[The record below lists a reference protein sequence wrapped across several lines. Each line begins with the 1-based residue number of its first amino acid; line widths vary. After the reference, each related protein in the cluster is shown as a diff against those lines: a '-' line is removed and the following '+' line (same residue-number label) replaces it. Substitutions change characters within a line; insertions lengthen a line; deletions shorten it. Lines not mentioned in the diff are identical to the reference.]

1 MPENLSETLTK
12 MKMRNLNQAAFR
24 ALCRL
29 AAVNL
34 VTIAILFIFD
44 NFTGFSSGTRMFLVF
59 CWVALNIG
67 LTIKTVYELL
77 AAKMTDKQAAMEL
90 EKRFKIRDNS
100 LVNAVCFKD
109 DSGIPEAMKKM
120 FLSYADARC
129 SKMTISGLWQ
139 NRGCRRIFWYTLII
153 SGASLLYFLPFYRYA
168 GNALQRFTDPHAQL
182 SSLNFTQFQVTPG
195 DALVPEG
202 ADLKIT
208 ADAFRDGER
217 RSSLKILIKGE
228 GVPVLYPMDS
238 QEGRGVFILKNMTA
252 DLTYSVQCSNES
264 SRDFKVSV
272 KQKPRFEQLAVTVN
286 PPSYTRLKAEAY
298 GANIREISAPAG
310 SVINITA
317 VPPGNTVCG
326 FNINNSIKNAKPPL
340 TFKLEKNLSANAFVQ
355 GDDGVLYQDT
365 WTCDF
370 KVINDRPPQVRFL
383 NRETNIEAGFGQT
396 VPLYFSAEDDFGI
409 DRLAVTVSVN
419 DRKATI
425 KEFRYDLPPQS
436 HVKEVYS
443 LKIIPGLFPPGG
455 SAEINIVA
463 IDNHLPGQTGITPV
477 PVTIHVVDLV
487 EKLKENIGQG
497 RDSKLYELL
506 FQAISQ
512 QQSIRGWV
520 SVQLSSFRKNE
531 AFRLSNDQ
539 KNIKNLLAR
548 AETEAANLVRKN
560 SLKKNFA
567 ETLTA
572 IRNGPAEELE
582 RMTGNLAQNIEKN
595 KSAVKVN
602 EIVLIQTKLI
612 EQLQKLLGAMA
623 VLKQQE
629 VKQQEL
635 AKDEAQE
642 KELYDKLQQV
652 KSKLDE
658 FTKDQRKIIKDT
670 EALDPKKADDWSDKE
685 EKLLGNLASRE
696 AEWAQFFKAA
706 FNDLSK
712 KQNQDFSNSAMAD
725 EFVEMFEELQ
735 KAGDALKSK
744 KNIEIATLAEDTAAS
759 SSQSVAANL
768 ERWLA
773 DKQDNIKWN
782 AEEDGKMNDTKLT
795 DLPAE
800 LTDIVGDLI
809 EKEEDMKDDTQDST
823 NSFNWDTDAALG
835 WGVSDGNIDSMQAK
849 GITGNVLPNNNEVGG
864 RSGEGRSGKSSGQYV
879 EKEATGRGGGRK
891 TPTRLTQSPFEK
903 GTVEDKSKDAQ
914 GGASGG
920 GKQSGL
926 GDEGLTGVTPE
937 QDQDINQRLAGN
949 QGELKQRTQAL
960 LKKLSDRNLPTGD
973 LREALEKM
981 RQLEQGGING
991 GVDIKRVRNEMAAA
1005 LRNAKTA
1012 LDSSVKSEEEKL
1024 KLRKHQAFT
1033 VKFEQQEKVPAGY
1046 EEYVGHYFKALA
1058 SEAEE

>member
-1 MPENLSETLTK
+1 MPENLSETLIK
-12 MKMRNLNQAAFR
+12 LKMRNLNQTAFL

-34 VTIAILFIFD
+34 VTVAVLLIFD

-59 CWVALNIG
+59 CWITLNIG
-67 LTIKTVYELL
+67 LTIKTARELL
-77 AAKMTDKQAAMEL
+77 AAKLTDKQAAMEL
-90 EKRFKIRDNS
+90 EKRFKIKDNS
-100 LVNAVCFKD
+100 LVNAVCFKND
-109 DSGIPEAMKKM
+109 ADIPEVMKKM

-139 NRGCRRIFWYTLII
+139 NRACRRIFWTTLII
-153 SGASLLYFLPFYRYA
+153 SGVSLLYFIPFYRYA
-168 GNALQRFTDPHAQL
+168 GNALLRFTNPRTQL
-182 SSLNFTQFQVTPG
+182 ASLNFTQFQVNPG

-217 RSSLKILIKGE
+217 RGSLKILIKGE

-238 QEGRGVFILKNMTA
+238 QDGRGVFILKNLVA
-252 DLTYSVQCSNES
+252 NLTYSIQCGNES

-286 PPSYTRLKAEAY
+286 PPSYTRLKTETY
-298 GANIREISAPAG
+298 GAGIREISALSG
-310 SVINITA
+310 SSITVTA
-317 VPPGNTVCG
+317 VPPGNMVCG
-326 FNINNSIKNAKPPL
+326 FNVNSSIKNAKSPL
-340 TFKLEKNLSANAFVQ
+340 TFKLDRNLSANAYIQ
-355 GDDGVLYQDT
+355 GNDGVLYTDA

-370 KVINDRPPQVRFL
+370 KVLNDRPPQVRFL

-396 VPLYFSAEDDFGI
+396 IPLYFSAEDDFGV
-409 DRLAVTVSVN
+409 DRLTVTVSVN
-419 DRKATI
+419 DRRATV
-425 KEFRYDLPPQS
+425 KEFKYDLPPQN

-443 LKIIPGLFPPGG
+443 LKIIPGLFPAGG
-455 SAEINIVA
+455 TAEVNITA
-463 IDNHLPGQTGITPV
+463 TDNHLPGQTGITPV
-477 PVTIHVVDLV
+477 PVTIHVIDLV
-487 EKLKENIGQG
+487 EKLKDSLGQG
-497 RDSKLYELL
+497 KDSKLYELL
-506 FQAISQ
+506 FQTLNQ
-512 QQSIRGWV
+512 QQSTRGWV
-520 SVQLSSFRKNE
+520 SAQIKNFRKNE
-531 AFRLSNDQ
+531 AFQLSNEQ
-539 KNIKNLLAR
+539 KNIRNILAKAEIEAAAMVKKNL
-548 AETEAANLVRKN
+548 
-560 SLKKNFA
+560 LKKNFA

-572 IRNGPAEELE
+572 IKNGTAEELQKI
-582 RMTGNLAQNIEKN
+582 TGNLAANGDN
-595 KSAVKVN
+595 PKSTVKVN
-602 EIVLIQTKLI
+602 EIVLVQTTLI

-623 VLKQQE
+623 LLKQQE
-629 VKQQEL
+629 AKQQEL

-658 FTKDQRKIIKDT
+658 FVKDQRKIIKDT
-670 EALDPKKADDWSDKE
+670 EALDPKKTDDWSDKE

-725 EFVEMFEELQ
+725 EFVEMYEELQ

-759 SSQSVAANL
+759 SAQSIAANL

-800 LTDIVGDLI
+800 LTDIIGDLI
-809 EKEEDMKDDTQDST
+809 EKEEDMGDDTQDST
-823 NSFNWDTDAALG
+823 NSFTWDTDAALG
-835 WGVSDGNIDSMQAK
+835 WGVTDGNIDSMQAK

-864 RSGEGRSGKSSGQYV
+864 RSGEGRSGKSSGQFV
-879 EKEATGRGGGRK
+879 EKEATGKGGRK

-903 GTVEDKSKDAQ
+903 GTVDDKSKDAQ

-920 GKQSGL
+920 GKQSGI
-926 GDEGLTGVTPE
+926 GDDGLTGVTPE
-937 QDQDINQRLAGN
+937 QDQNISQRLAGN

-981 RQLEQGGING
+981 QQIEQGGING
-991 GVDIKRVRNEMAAA
+991 GVDIRRVRNEMAAA
-1005 LRNAKTA
+1005 MKNAKTA
-1012 LDSSVKSEEEKL
+1012 LDSSIKSEEENMKQ
-1024 KLRKHQAFT
+1024 RKHQAFT

-1046 EEYVGHYFKALA
+1046 EEYVGRYFKALA
-1058 SEAEE
+1058 SEADE

>member
-1 MPENLSETLTK
+1 MPENLSETLTNL
-12 MKMRNLNQAAFR
+12 KMRNLNQTAFK

-34 VTIAILFIFD
+34 VTIAILLIFD
-44 NFTGFSSGTRMFLVF
+44 NFTGFSAGTRIFLAF
-59 CWVALNIG
+59 CWAALNFG
-67 LTIKTVYELL
+67 LTIKTVRELL
-77 AAKMTDKQAAMEL
+77 AARLTDKQAAMEL

-109 DSGIPEAMKKM
+109 DADIPEAMKKM

-139 NRGCRRIFWYTLII
+139 NRGCRRIFWSTLII
-153 SGASLLYFLPFYRYA
+153 SGISLFYFIPFHRYA
-168 GNALQRFTDPHAQL
+168 GNALQRFTNPHAQL
-182 SSLNFTQFQVTPG
+182 AALNFTQFQITPG

-202 ADLKIT
+202 SDLKIT
-208 ADAFRDGER
+208 ADAFRDSER
-217 RSSLKILIKGE
+217 RSSLKILVKGE
-228 GVPVLYPMDS
+228 GVPILYPMDS
-238 QEGRGVFILKNMTA
+238 QDGHSVFILKNMVA
-252 DLTYSVQCSNES
+252 DLTYSIQCGNES
-264 SRDFKVSV
+264 SRVFKIRV
-272 KQKPRFEQLAVTVN
+272 KQKPRFEQLTVTVS
-286 PPSYTRLKAEAY
+286 PPSYTHLKAETY
-298 GANIREISAPAG
+298 GANIREISALSG
-310 SVINITA
+310 SGINITA
-317 VPPGNTVCG
+317 MPPDKMGCG
-326 FNINNSIKNAKPPL
+326 FSVNNSIKNARPPL
-340 TFKLEKNLSANAFVQ
+340 SFKLDKNLSANAFIQ
-355 GDDGVLYQDT
+355 GDDGVLYPDA

-370 KVINDRPPQVRFL
+370 KMVNDRPPQVRFL

-409 DRLAVTVSVN
+409 DRLAVVVSVN

-425 KEFRYDLPPQS
+425 KEFRYDLPPQNR
-436 HVKEVYS
+436 VKEVYS

-455 SAEINIVA
+455 SAEVNIVA
-463 IDNHLPGQTGITPV
+463 TDNHLPGQTGITPV

-487 EKLKENIGQG
+487 EKLKESIGQSN
-497 RDSKLYELL
+497 DSKLYELL
-506 FQAISQ
+506 FQTIDQ
-512 QQSIRGWV
+512 QQSIRSWV
-520 SVQLSSFRKNE
+520 TAQLNNFRKNE
-531 AFRLSNDQ
+531 AFRLSSDQ
-539 KNIKNLLAR
+539 RNIRNLLAK
-548 AETEAANLVRKN
+548 AETEAANLVKRK
-560 SLKKNFA
+560 SLKKDFA
-567 ETLTA
+567 ETLTVIKNSSA
-572 IRNGPAEELE
+572 GELE
-582 RMTGNLAQNIEKN
+582 KMTGNLAQNSENI

-602 EIVLIQTKLI
+602 EIVLVQTSLI

-623 VLKQQE
+623 VVKQQE
-629 VKQQEL
+629 VKQQEQT
-635 AKDEAQE
+635 KDEAQE

-658 FTKDQRKIIKDT
+658 FIKDQRKIIKDT
-670 EALDPKKADDWSDKE
+670 EALDPKKTDDWSDKE

-725 EFVEMFEELQ
+725 EFVEMYEELQ

-759 SSQSVAANL
+759 SAQSVAANL

-800 LTDIVGDLI
+800 LTDIIGDLI
-809 EKEEDMKDDTQDST
+809 EKEEDMGDDTQDST
-823 NSFNWDTDAALG
+823 NSFTWDTDAALG
-835 WGVSDGNIDSMQAK
+835 WGVMDGNIDSMQAK
-849 GITGNVLPNNNEVGG
+849 GITGNVMPNNNEVGG
-864 RSGEGRSGKSSGQYV
+864 RSGEGRSGKSSGQFV
-879 EKEATGRGGGRK
+879 EKEATGKGGRK

-937 QDQDINQRLAGN
+937 QDQDISQRLAGN

-960 LKKLSDRNLPTGD
+960 LKKLSDRNLPTGN

-981 RQLEQGGING
+981 RQIEQGGIDG
-991 GVDIKRVRNEMAAA
+991 GVDIRRARNEMAAA

-1012 LDSSVKSEEEKL
+1012 LDTSVKSEEEKL
-1024 KLRKHQAFT
+1024 KQRKHQAFT

-1046 EEYVGHYFKALA
+1046 EEYVGRYFKALA
-1058 SEAEE
+1058 SEADE

>member
-1 MPENLSETLTK
+1 
-12 MKMRNLNQAAFR
+12 MRNLNQTAFL

-34 VTIAILFIFD
+34 VTVAVLLIFD
-44 NFTGFSSGTRMFLVF
+44 NFTGFSSGTRMFLVL
-59 CWVALNIG
+59 CWITLNIG
-67 LTIKTVYELL
+67 LTIKTARELL
-77 AAKMTDKQAAMEL
+77 AAKLTDKQAAMEL
-90 EKRFKIRDNS
+90 EKRFKIKDNS
-100 LVNAVCFKD
+100 LVNAVCFKND
-109 DSGIPEAMKKM
+109 ADIPEVMKKM

-139 NRGCRRIFWYTLII
+139 NRSCRRIFWTTLII
-153 SGASLLYFLPFYRYA
+153 SGVSLLYFIPFYRYA
-168 GNALQRFTDPHAQL
+168 GNALLRFTNPRTQL
-182 SSLNFTQFQVTPG
+182 ASLNFTQFQVNPG

-208 ADAFRDGER
+208 ADAFRDDER
-217 RSSLKILIKGE
+217 RGSLKILIKGE

-238 QEGRGVFILKNMTA
+238 QDGRGVFILKNLVA
-252 DLTYSVQCSNES
+252 NLTYSVQCGNES

-286 PPSYTRLKAEAY
+286 PPSYTRLKAETY
-298 GANIREISAPAG
+298 GAGIREISALSG
-310 SVINITA
+310 SSITITA

-326 FNINNSIKNAKPPL
+326 FNVNSSIKNAKSPL
-340 TFKLEKNLSANAFVQ
+340 TFKLDRNLSAKAFIQ
-355 GDDGVLYQDT
+355 GNDGVLYADV

-370 KVINDRPPQVRFL
+370 KVLNDRPPQVRFL

-396 VPLYFSAEDDFGI
+396 VQLYFSAEDDFGV
-409 DRLAVTVSVN
+409 DRLTVTVSVN
-419 DRKATI
+419 DRRATV
-425 KEFRYDLPPQS
+425 KEFKYDLPPQN

-443 LKIIPGLFPPGG
+443 LKIIPGLFPAGG
-455 SAEINIVA
+455 TAEVNITA
-463 IDNHLPGQTGITPV
+463 TDNHLPGQTGITPV

-487 EKLKENIGQG
+487 EKLKDSLGQG
-497 RDSKLYELL
+497 KDSKLYELL
-506 FQAISQ
+506 FQTLNQ
-512 QQSIRGWV
+512 QQSTRGWV
-520 SVQLSSFRKNE
+520 SAQIKNFRKNE
-531 AFRLSNDQ
+531 AFQLSNEQ
-539 KNIKNLLAR
+539 KNIRNILAKAELEAAAMVKRNLL
-548 AETEAANLVRKN
+548 
-560 SLKKNFA
+560 KKKFA
-567 ETLTA
+567 ETLAA
-572 IRNGPAEELE
+572 IKNGNAEELQKL
-582 RMTGNLAQNIEKN
+582 TGNLAANGDNPKPM
-595 KSAVKVN
+595 VKVN
-602 EIVLIQTKLI
+602 EIVLVQTALI

-623 VLKQQE
+623 LLKQQE
-629 VKQQEL
+629 AKQQEL

-658 FTKDQRKIIKDT
+658 FVKDQRKIIKDT
-670 EALDPKKADDWSDKE
+670 EALDPKKTDDWSDKE

-725 EFVEMFEELQ
+725 EFVEMYEELQ

-759 SSQSVAANL
+759 SAQSIAANL

-782 AEEDGKMNDTKLT
+782 AEEDGRMNDTKLT

-800 LTDIVGDLI
+800 LTDIIGDLI
-809 EKEEDMKDDTQDST
+809 EKEEDMGDDTQDST
-823 NSFNWDTDAALG
+823 NSFTWDTDAALG
-835 WGVSDGNIDSMQAK
+835 WGVADGNIDSMQAK

-864 RSGEGRSGKSSGQYV
+864 RSGEGRSGKSSGQFV
-879 EKEATGRGGGRK
+879 EKEASGKGGRK

-903 GTVEDKSKDAQ
+903 GTVDDKSKDAQ

-920 GKQSGL
+920 GKQSGI
-926 GDEGLTGVTPE
+926 GDDGLTGVTPE
-937 QDQDINQRLAGN
+937 QDQNISQRLAGN

-981 RQLEQGGING
+981 QQIEQGGING
-991 GVDIKRVRNEMAAA
+991 GVDIRRVRNEMAAA
-1005 LRNAKTA
+1005 LKNAKTA
-1012 LDSSVKSEEEKL
+1012 LDSSIKSEEENMKQ
-1024 KLRKHQAFT
+1024 RKHQAFT

-1046 EEYVGHYFKALA
+1046 EEYVGRYFKALA
-1058 SEAEE
+1058 SEADE